1 MADWVYAETGSIKLE
16 FEVADISDV
25 YFTQGLFTS
34 LPRLKPPHF

>member
-25 YFTQGLFTS
+25 YFTQRACS
-34 LPRLKPPHF
+34 PRFQD